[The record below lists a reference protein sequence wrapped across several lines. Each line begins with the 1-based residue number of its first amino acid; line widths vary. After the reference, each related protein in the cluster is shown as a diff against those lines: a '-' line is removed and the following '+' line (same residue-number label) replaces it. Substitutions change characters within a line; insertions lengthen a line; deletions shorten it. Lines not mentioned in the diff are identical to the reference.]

1 MLKCNYEIVIM
12 FSLLNSTR
20 SQDLAYYRKGGHSK
34 LEIES
39 SVPDNIEHYSGYN
52 CIQCRTYCKLMTN

>member
-1 MLKCNYEIVIM
+1 M

-20 SQDLAYYRKGGHSK
+20 SRDLAYHRKGGHSK